1 MERNRIIDIAK
12 GIGIMLVVYTHTKCY
27 AHDAIYLFIMPLFF
41 ALSGYFFNE
50 ERPLWDNIKVKFKT
64 LIIPYIFYFILLES
78 LFIILHKFFYQ
89 DVYFAWG
96 MFIKPYWVV
105 GPMWFFYGLFFTSIF
120 FALIAKS
127 FKNIYIVITLSV
139 ILGLSGY
146 LLSVY
151 GIKLPVYIDS
161 ALSMTLF
168 YCFGYLLK
176 KFRFLDKLNTK
187 SSIIIGIVSLLL
199 YLSGVF
205 FSLVNNTKPNEVP
218 NNYLLFIISACS
230 AIVAFL
236 LLSKLLLRFRFI
248 SNLFS
253 FYGKNSLIVFVW
265 HFFTFYLFYLLF
277 NVNSA
282 ELSYIDGFLITIFAL
297 VFSIVLG
304 LIQQKYLPIP
314 NIREIF
320 KYVKKELSY
329 LKR

>member
-1 MERNRIIDIAK
+1 
-12 GIGIMLVVYTHTKCY
+12 
-27 AHDAIYLFIMPLFF
+27 LFF